1 MGQGDEK
8 IFITFSFPLWPNRVT
23 IVTMHWWRAAGS
35 AFLLI
40 LFAFQVGGQA
50 TSAPC
55 DSEHHQE
62 SQAGH
67 EAMGHEQGPG
77 PSCDHTS
84 GQGAEHSPTDCAVMF
99 GCVSGAAMEASS
111 RGLLNFAEAS
121 PAIAAASW
129 TPHARA
135 FLPDFPPPKS

>member
-1 MGQGDEK
+1 
-8 IFITFSFPLWPNRVT
+8 
-23 IVTMHWWRAAGS
+23 MHQWRPARS

-40 LFAFQVGGQA
+40 LLAFQVGGLA

-62 SQAGH
+62 IQAGH
-67 EAMGHEQGPG
+67 EAMGHDQGPG
-77 PSCDHTS
+77 PSCDHTT
-84 GQGAEHSPTDCAVMF
+84 GQGAEHSATDCAVMF
-99 GCVSGAAMEASS
+99 GCVSGALMAAYS
-111 RGLLNFAEAS
+111 RGVLSSADAS

-135 FLPDFPPPKS
+135 FLPEFPPPKS